1 MRSPM
6 MMGPGLGM
14 RAPMFQPPPQMQQAA
29 AKQEQEVKEQIKED
43 NSKSMS
49 EVTGNMVDTLA
60 NSANP
65 KHRNCKFLRFLNKL
79 NSGAYEI
86 KEE

>member
-1 MRSPM
+1 
-6 MMGPGLGM
+6 
-14 RAPMFQPPPQMQQAA
+14 
-29 AKQEQEVKEQIKED
+29 VKEQIKED
-43 NSKSMS
+43 NSKSMA

-60 NSANP
+60 NSSNP

-86 KEE
+86 KDE